1 MFKIGDEVRLVRGW
15 TRMIVIGIT
24 PDNEIIAK
32 YDHGTNDHWNQVTL
46 EDYKNP
52 ECAHLTYT
60 RPMSGFAAWDG
71 KPAERMHPMP
81 NNQYNITRGAYKG
94 SCGTF
99 LNKTST
105 GKFVLELTNGDVVT
119 VAAKSVSEVVPF
131 TFEAKAIANNY
142 RYTYEAP
149 EGSTIC
155 EGDLLMSNSGNVYAV
170 LQTNTKSRYPKSVFA
185 GRRLVTEAL

>member
-1 MFKIGDEVRLVRGW
+1 MFKVGDEVRLIRGW
-15 TRMIVIGIT
+15 TRMIVIGLT

-32 YDHGTNDHWNQVTL
+32 YDHGTNDYWNQVTL
-46 EDYKNP
+46 EDYKYP
-52 ECAHLTYT
+52 ELAHNTYT
-60 RPMSGFAAWDG
+60 RPQNGFVAWDG
-71 KPAERMHPMP
+71 KPAERMP

-94 SCGTF
+94 SRGTF

-105 GKFVLELTNGDVVT
+105 GKFVLELTNGIVVR
-119 VAAKSVSEVVPF
+119 VAANSVSEVVPF

-142 RYTYEAP
+142 RCTYEAP
-149 EGSTIC
+149 EGSVIR

-170 LQTNTKSRYPKSVFA
+170 LRTNTKSRCPKSIFA